1 MQLENTIYRNH
12 SMKYPVKFVSLGPG
26 DAELMTLKSLRAL
39 NEADIIIAPSTVNE
53 QGNENSRATNLIRTA
68 GCSTPVETFVLPMSR
83 KRDAAMAVY
92 EQIYKR
98 AKTLYNEEK
107 RVAIAVEGD
116 AGIYASVHYV
126 LEQMEKENI
135 QTEQLPGIP
144 SFIAAGALAHLHL
157 ISQNE
162 RLVVAPGNMTVRE
175 IEDFVDNNYC
185 VTAMKLKSNM
195 MAIRECM
202 NLHPEYEVHYFENV
216 GTTDAFYTK
225 DKESIKMRDIP
236 YFSLA
241 IIRKKE

>member
-1 MQLENTIYRNH
+1 M
-12 SMKYPVKFVSLGPG
+12 
-26 DAELMTLKSLRAL
+26 
-39 NEADIIIAPSTVNE
+39 
-53 QGNENSRATNLIRTA
+53 
-68 GCSTPVETFVLPMSR
+68 
-83 KRDAAMAVY
+83 
-92 EQIYKR
+92 
-98 AKTLYNEEK
+98 
-107 RVAIAVEGD
+107 
-116 AGIYASVHYV
+116 
-126 LEQMEKENI
+126 
-135 QTEQLPGIP
+135 
-144 SFIAAGALAHLHL
+144 HL
-157 ISQNE
+157 ISQSE

-185 VTAMKLKSNM
+185 VTVMKLKSNM